1 MFAWGLGFLEL
12 WRFYWILG
20 GFRVLGLCFSV
31 LGAKGMVH
39 RIFFSIGVVFELRP
53 VVSAFF
59 WEIKDLGVFSSRNKT
74 TEQSV
79 VQV

>member
-1 MFAWGLGFLEL
+1 MEVLLDF
-12 WRFYWILG
+12 G

-39 RIFFSIGVVFELRP
+39 RIFFSMGVVFELPP

-59 WEIKDLGVFSSRNKT
+59 FLGNQGFGCFQFK
-74 TEQSV
+74 EQNN
-79 VQV
+79 

>member
-1 MFAWGLGFLEL
+1 
-12 WRFYWILG
+12 
-20 GFRVLGLCFSV
+20 
-31 LGAKGMVH
+31 MVH

>member
-1 MFAWGLGFLEL
+1 VEVLLDF
-12 WRFYWILG
+12 G

-39 RIFFSIGVVFELRP
+39 RIFFPMGVVFELSP

-74 TEQSV
+74 NEQSV